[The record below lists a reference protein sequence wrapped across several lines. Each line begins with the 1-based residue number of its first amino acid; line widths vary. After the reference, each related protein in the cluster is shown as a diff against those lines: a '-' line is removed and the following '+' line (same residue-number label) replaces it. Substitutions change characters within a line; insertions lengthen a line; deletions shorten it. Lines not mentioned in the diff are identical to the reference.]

1 MRICLLS
8 TEIFAWGK
16 YGGFGRAT
24 RTIGRELARR
34 GLAVSAIVPRRPGQE
49 KVESL
54 DGMTVLGYP
63 MGSPWQVAE
72 LCRAADADIYH
83 SQEPS
88 TATWFAL
95 RAMPDRRHVVTFRD
109 PRDWSDWRT
118 ELAHPSLSQL
128 QVVANFMYED
138 NPLVHRAVR
147 RADRRYC
154 AAHCIQSKVVAKYS
168 LQDRPPLL
176 PTPVVVPTMVRKAS
190 QPTVC
195 YLGRWDRRKRPHL
208 FFDLVERFPGVSFLA
223 VGRSR
228 DAAYDHEL
236 RERYG
241 HLPNLELVGFVDQF
255 GSEELSAILGRSW
268 IVVNTAAREGLP
280 NAFLEAAAHRC
291 AILSQVDPDG
301 FASRF
306 GARVE
311 AADFAAGLDWLL
323 EHDRWRERGARGQ
336 AHVREIFELNRA
348 VDDHLAVYQDLLRGS
363 FEEDL
368 ATLQEETL
376 AS

>member
-1 MRICLLS
+1 SLRAALADHLYRLVAGDRCSPAGPVEWTGRDRPELAAADGLDPRQSSTGPYPITQTAGKNALEGRVSGAPAGEDRPRPGRELPRIRLPAARRDRPMRICLLS

-34 GLAVSAIVPRRPGQE
+34 GLAVSAIVPRRPGQQA
-49 KVESL
+49 VESL
-54 DGMTVLGYP
+54 NDITVLSYP
-63 MGSPWQVAE
+63 MGSPWQVAG

-95 RAMPDRRHVVTFRD
+95 RAMPDRRHVVTFGD

-168 LQDRPPLL
+168 LQDPPPLL
-176 PTPVVVPTMVRKAS
+176 PTPVEIPSVVRKAP

-195 YLGRWDRRKRPHL
+195 YLARWDRRKRPHL
-208 FFDLVERFPGVSFLA
+208 FFDLVERFPGVRFLA

-228 DAAYDHEL
+228 DAAYDRSL

-241 HLPNLELVGFVDQF
+241 HLSNLELTGFVDQF
-255 GSEELSAILGRSW
+255 GSGELSAI
-268 IVVNTAAREGLP
+268 
-280 NAFLEAAAHRC
+280 
-291 AILSQVDPDG
+291 
-301 FASRF
+301 
-306 GARVE
+306 
-311 AADFAAGLDWLL
+311 
-323 EHDRWRERGARGQ
+323 
-336 AHVREIFELNRA
+336 
-348 VDDHLAVYQDLLRGS
+348 
-363 FEEDL
+363 
-368 ATLQEETL
+368 
-376 AS
+376 

>member
-1 MRICLLS
+1 VRICLLS

-34 GLAVSAIVPRRPGQE
+34 GLTVSAIVPRRPGQE
-49 KVESL
+49 PIESL
-54 DGMTVLGYP
+54 DGITVFAYP
-63 MGSPWQVAE
+63 MGSPWQVAG
-72 LCRAADADIYH
+72 LCREADADIYH

-88 TATWFAL
+88 TATWLAL
-95 RAMPDRRHVVTFRD
+95 RAMPERRHVVTFRD
-109 PRDWSDWRT
+109 PRDWRDWRT

-128 QVVANFMYED
+128 QVFANFMYED

-154 AAHCIQSKVVAKYS
+154 AAQCLQSKVVAKYS
-168 LQDRPPLL
+168 LQDPPQLL
-176 PTPVVVPTMVRKAS
+176 PTPVEVPGMVHKAS

-195 YLGRWDRRKRPHL
+195 YLARWDRRKRPHL
-208 FFDLVERFPGVSFLA
+208 FFDLVERFPSVYFLA

-228 DAAYDHEL
+228 DAAYDRGL

-241 HLPNLELVGFVDQF
+241 HLPNLELTGFVDQF
-255 GSEELSAILGRSW
+255 SSEELSSILSRSW

-311 AADFAAGLDWLL
+311 AADFAGGLSWLL
-323 EHDRWRERGARGQ
+323 ENDRWRERGAWGQ
-336 AHVREIFELNRA
+336 AHVRQIFELSRA
-348 VDDHLAVYQDLLRGS
+348 VDEHLAVYQELMQDSLQ
-363 FEEDL
+363 D
-368 ATLQEETL
+368 AVTLQEESL
-376 AS
+376 AG